1 MFRRLHKEGGFTLLE
16 TLIAMVILGVSITIL
31 VEAYLTVT
39 NGIEYQRTYNFLT
52 AWSGDKMTELVNG
65 MELARHGSFEHN
77 GREFKW
83 YVEERYD
90 LSEFTDNDTGNGL
103 KKMELI
109 VEWQDRYIIRNY
121 RVSRIVLADF

>member
-1 MFRRLHKEGGFTLLE
+1 MPLQAGSAGPGREVSKMFRRLHKEGGFTLLE

-77 GREFKW
+77 GRE
-83 YVEERYD
+83 
-90 LSEFTDNDTGNGL
+90 LSGML
-103 KKMELI
+103 KRDMI
-109 VEWQDRYIIRNY
+109 
-121 RVSRIVLADF
+121 